1 MNKFNRKDSIYFII
15 TLLIIT
21 FDYIIKLRVKSNM
34 NIGESIKVIGDF
46 FKITYIQNK
55 GAAFG
60 MLQDKQI
67 VFLVVGFITIA
78 FLINLFL
85 KTNDNITKTSISMV
99 IGGAIGN
106 IIDRLLYGYVV
117 DMFDFSGVWSYIF
130 NFADVCVV
138 LGVGILA
145 LAIIRQK

>member
-21 FDYIIKLRVKSNM
+21 FDYIIKLKVKSNM
-34 NIGESIKVIGDF
+34 NVGESIKVIGDF

-106 IIDRLLYGYVV
+106 VIDRLLYGYVV

>member
-15 TLLIIT
+15 ILLIIT

-145 LAIIRQK
+145 LAIIRKK

>member
-21 FDYIIKLRVKSNM
+21 FDYIMKLKVKSNM
-34 NIGESIKVIGDF
+34 NVGESIKVIGDF

>member
-21 FDYIIKLRVKSNM
+21 FDYIIKLKVKSNM
-34 NIGESIKVIGDF
+34 NVGESIKVIDDF

>member
-15 TLLIIT
+15 ILLIIT
-21 FDYIIKLRVKSNM
+21 FDYIIKLKVKSNM

>member
-21 FDYIIKLRVKSNM
+21 FDYIIKLKVKSNM
-34 NIGESIKVIGDF
+34 NVGESIKVIGDF

-67 VFLVVGFITIA
+67 VFLVIGFITIA

-99 IGGAIGN
+99 IGGAIRN

>member
-21 FDYIIKLRVKSNM
+21 FDYIIKLKVKSNM
-34 NIGESIKVIGDF
+34 NVGESIKVIGDF

-67 VFLVVGFITIA
+67 VFLVFGFITIA

>member
-21 FDYIIKLRVKSNM
+21 FDYIIKLKVKSNM
-34 NIGESIKVIGDF
+34 NVGESIKVIGDF

>member
-15 TLLIIT
+15 ILLIIT

>member
-21 FDYIIKLRVKSNM
+21 FDYIIKLKVKSNM
-34 NIGESIKVIGDF
+34 NVGESIKVIGDF

-60 MLQDKQI
+60 MLQYKQI

-99 IGGAIGN
+99 IGWAIGN

>member
-15 TLLIIT
+15 ILLIIT
-21 FDYIIKLRVKSNM
+21 FDYIIKLKVKSNM
-34 NIGESIKVIGDF
+34 NVGESIKVIGDF

>member
-15 TLLIIT
+15 TLLIII
-21 FDYIIKLRVKSNM
+21 FDYIIKLKVKSNM